1 MYSYQADTIEQGA
14 GPPVA
19 ALRPGTSN
27 ALNVTAAVAAGGE
40 LFITLIRLHD
50 FRTIFTQ
57 YLVMSNKFPVW
68 DSTMNLRDNEWTYGV
83 I

>member
-1 MYSYQADTIEQGA
+1 MHSYQADTIEQGA

-27 ALNVTAAVAAGGE
+27 TLNVTAAVAAGGE
-40 LFITLIRLHD
+40 LVTFIRLHD

-57 YLVMSNKFPVW
+57 YLVMANKFPLS
-68 DSTMNLRDNEWTYGV
+68 DPTMNLRDNGWMHGV
-83 I
+83 T

>member
-27 ALNVTAAVAAGGE
+27 VTAAVAAGGE
-40 LFITLIRLHD
+40 LLITLIRLHD

-57 YLVMSNKFPVW
+57 YLVMTNKFPVS
-68 DSTMNLRDNEWTYGV
+68 DPTMNLRDNEWT
-83 I
+83 